1 MFALP
6 NSYFT
11 EKVVGS
17 TFTSCQLPC
26 LVPSLGLGEHETAS
40 DQGVFECW
48 GTARWEDWED
58 CFCLCLSHLSLRGT
72 KIAPFAP
79 DYESA
84 RKRLGTRQPV
94 ALEYL
99 TKRSAL

>member
-17 TFTSCQLPC
+17 TFTSCQLP
-26 LVPSLGLGEHETAS
+26 GAS